1 MGTEA
6 GKEAYNLAKEMG
18 DSARQ
23 TILEKFSE
31 EKFINNW
38 NTTFDKVYGV

>member
-1 MGTEA
+1 MSNDENELA
-6 GKEAYNLAKEMG
+6 EYVQRLLDDPNLAKEMG

-31 EKFINNW
+31 ENL
-38 NTTFDKVYGV
+38 